1 MKVGSANVPWRKS
14 GSGGAGLI
22 GILKKRIMIKS
33 MTGYGKGQKECGS
46 RVYQVEVRSINSKT
60 LDLNLKLPSEYR
72 EMEPLFRSRV
82 AAVMQRGKVECSLS
96 VQQAADAGMPV
107 AYHINMAQVERYWDD
122 FRKIS
127 ENLVMK
133 RWADDF
139 PEPALILT
147 LPGAVVEEKAD
158 VLDESSK
165 ESVLCA
171 LEQSLVQAD
180 ASRQQEGAVLSRD
193 FRMRVALIEDFLAQ
207 VEPFEQQRVP
217 NIRQKMEKQLADLN
231 LPVEIDRNRL
241 EQEMIYYLEK
251 LDITEEKVRLRKH
264 CRYFMDTME
273 AEPAP
278 GRKLGFIAQ
287 EMGRE
292 INTLGSKANEADI
305 QKLVVRMKDELEK
318 IKEQLA
324 NIL

>member
-1 MKVGSANVPWRKS
+1 
-14 GSGGAGLI
+14 
-22 GILKKRIMIKS
+22 
-33 MTGYGKGQKECGS
+33 MTGYGKSQREMDG
-46 RVYQVEVRSINSKT
+46 RMFQVEVRSINSKT
-60 LDLNLKLPSEYR
+60 LDLNLKLPSEFR
-72 EMEPLFRSRV
+72 ELEPFFRARV
-82 AAVMQRGKVECSLS
+82 ATVMQRGKVDCVFS
-96 VQQAADAGMPV
+96 VQQLANAAQAA
-107 AYHINMAQVERYWDD
+107 AYRINTVQVERYWED
-122 FRKIS
+122 FHA
-127 ENLVMK
+127 LTMDLLMK
-133 RWADDF
+133 KWSGSL
-139 PEPALILT
+139 PEPAIVFT
-147 LPGAVVEEKAD
+147 LPGVVVEAKEEVPMEAF
-158 VLDESSK
+158 K
-165 ESVLCA
+165 ESILGTLDQA
-171 LEQSLVQAD
+171 LALTD
-180 ASRQQEGAVLSRD
+180 ASRQQEGDVLAKD
-193 FRMRVALIEDFLAQ
+193 FRMRVDLIEDLLAQ
-207 VEPFEQQRVP
+207 VEPFEQQRVS

-264 CRYFMDTME
+264 CRYFKDTMDAE
-273 AEPAP
+273 AAP

>member
-1 MKVGSANVPWRKS
+1 
-14 GSGGAGLI
+14 
-22 GILKKRIMIKS
+22 MIKS
-33 MTGYGKGQKECGS
+33 MTGYGKSQREMDG
-46 RVYQVEVRSINSKT
+46 RMFQVEVRSINSKT
-60 LDLNLKLPSEYR
+60 LDLNLKLPSEFR
-72 EMEPLFRSRV
+72 ELEPLFRTRI
-82 AAVMQRGKVECSLS
+82 AAVMQRGKVECVLS
-96 VQQAADAGMPV
+96 VQQLADAAQAA
-107 AYHINMAQVERYWDD
+107 AYHINTAQVERYWED
-122 FRKIS
+122 FHALTT
-127 ENLVMK
+127 NLLMK
-133 RWADDF
+133 KWSGSL
-139 PEPALILT
+139 PEPAIVFT
-147 LPGAVVEEKAD
+147 LPGVVVEDKEEVPTEAF
-158 VLDESSK
+158 K
-165 ESVLCA
+165 ESILGTLDQAVA
-171 LEQSLVQAD
+171 LAD
-180 ASRQQEGAVLSRD
+180 ASRQQEGEVLAKD
-193 FRMRVALIEDFLAQ
+193 FRMRVELIEDLLAQ

-231 LPVEIDRNRL
+231 LSVEIDRNRL

-264 CRYFMDTME
+264 CRYFKDTMDAE
-273 AEPAP
+273 AAP